1 MALNAIGFFQLFLCL
16 VFCESDFKWLI
27 KKAQR
32 GMKRIS
38 IKRGEI
44 IQHKGDLNHK
54 IYVVT
59 SGLLRSYAID
69 KNGKEN
75 IFAFACEGWTIA
87 DSHAPDVPCQLY
99 IDALE
104 DSVVT
109 VHNKDLKLEEK
120 NVGSLIKRLAVLQNR
135 VIMLL
140 STNAIERYEH
150 FITTYPEITQRV
162 PQKMIASFLGVNPE
176 TLSAAKSR
184 WAKQAKEKNQQ
195 N

>member
-1 MALNAIGFFQLFLCL
+1 
-16 VFCESDFKWLI
+16 
-27 KKAQR
+27 
-32 GMKRIS
+32 MKRIS
-38 IKRGEI
+38 IKKGEI

-54 IYVVT
+54 IYVVK

-69 KNGKEN
+69 RNGKEN

-87 DSHAPDVPCQLY
+87 DSHAADVPCQLY

-104 DSVVT
+104 DSIVA
-109 VHNKDLKLEEK
+109 VHKKDLKLEEK
-120 NVGSLIKRLAVLQNR
+120 NVGSLFKRLAVLQNR

-184 WAKQAKEKNQQ
+184 WAKKSTNSKKRNEKT
-195 N
+195 